1 MDVDTSN
8 RVESE
13 YRVRIGDQIKYIL
26 VDPGTFHGDI
36 LSFPPDLN
44 NHLPKLPFGDWTR
57 VRIFRK
63 SGHLVVEPSN
73 AMLKG
78 VTTCWHHNLVDVR
91 SLVIE
96 ERLNVRVNVVKY
108 KSKSVIAKIA
118 RFEFEVPQAETETA
132 LYQAIDGY
140 GIGPVFLGHLIE
152 HGRVIGFLIE
162 RIEGR
167 HGDIDGLE
175 ACQSIVKR
183 LHSLGIVHGDLNKYN
198 FIVGPSRTTLID
210 FENARKNG
218 SEEAMQDEFAR
229 LTEQLTEETGRGGG
243 YMPESP

>member
-1 MDVDTSN
+1 
-8 RVESE
+8 
-13 YRVRIGDQIKYIL
+13 
-26 VDPGTFHGDI
+26 
-36 LSFPPDLN
+36 
-44 NHLPKLPFGDWTR
+44 
-57 VRIFRK
+57 
-63 SGHLVVEPSN
+63 
-73 AMLKG
+73 
-78 VTTCWHHNLVDVR
+78 
-91 SLVIE
+91 
-96 ERLNVRVNVVKY
+96 
-108 KSKSVIAKIA
+108 
-118 RFEFEVPQAETETA
+118 
-132 LYQAIDGY
+132 
-140 GIGPVFLGHLIE
+140 LIE

-167 HGDIDGLE
+167 HGDIDDLE

-229 LTEQLTEETGRGGG
+229 LTEQLTEETGRGGR